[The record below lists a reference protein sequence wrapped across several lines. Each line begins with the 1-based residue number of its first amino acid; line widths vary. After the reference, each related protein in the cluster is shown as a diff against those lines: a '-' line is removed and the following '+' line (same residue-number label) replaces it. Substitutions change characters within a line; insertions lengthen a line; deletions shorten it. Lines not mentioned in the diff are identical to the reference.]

1 MQLIDKIKINEKSVL
16 ETFQEEI
23 PSIYYSDKT
32 EKEYKKFKENFE
44 YRYRYLYK
52 FPPDMFRDKNL
63 IDFAQEQENVQFVMQ
78 IGEQNVPWLK

>member
-1 MQLIDKIKINEKSVL
+1 MQLIDKVKINEKSVL

-44 YRYRYLYK
+44 YMYRYLFK

-63 IDFAQEQENVQFVMQ
+63 IDFGAGT
-78 IGEQNVPWLK
+78 GESTVCYAN